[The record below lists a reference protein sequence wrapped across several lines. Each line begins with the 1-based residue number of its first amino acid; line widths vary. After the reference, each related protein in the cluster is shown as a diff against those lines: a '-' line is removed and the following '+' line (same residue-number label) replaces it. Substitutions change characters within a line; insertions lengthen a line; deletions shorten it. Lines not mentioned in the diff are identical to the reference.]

1 MAEFGTGSAT
11 VPMPSLGSW
20 LSYGLGT
27 FNVNLPSYVILDEH
41 MPYAGAQN
49 WDCNFLP
56 PLHQGVRVVPGKE
69 PIPDLRSP
77 AKSVTLQE
85 LEQIMLRDVN
95 ELHAKDRPGD
105 LNLRRRQSDLL
116 EKRRQRFQARW
127 CSQEDRP
134 DGILAAAERDRVFG
148 RGEIDRGTGSAV
160 VGGRAATFSCDGRML
175 ADDCIPPDT
184 SIRDFARSTG

>member
-1 MAEFGTGSAT
+1 MGGLCPSAYR
-11 VPMPSLGSW
+11 G
-20 LSYGLGT
+20 
-27 FNVNLPSYVILDEH
+27 
-41 MPYAGAQN
+41 
-49 WDCNFLP
+49 
-56 PLHQGVRVVPGKE
+56 VPG
-69 PIPDLRSP
+69 SP
-77 AKSVTLQE
+77 GCRRIVGDHLQVRK
-85 LEQIMLRDVN
+85 LVGRLLGQDP
-95 ELHAKDRPGD
+95 PGD